1 MAKDDDKNKF
11 SKREERKLRSTSS
24 CKQPGGCPG
33 VKRDIKNIK
42 PFASVEDSPGEIIK
56 RSQPKVRYERISQK
70 GYNVA
75 PPKKE
80 EEEKVVH
87 TEEKFA
93 LFEKQKGAATKKDI
107 EDIEQMNRM
116 RKIETKTIS
125 PEEKKKQYEEGE
137 RGGFK
142 TSTREL
148 LTKKGEKKEPVAY
161 LKSSEGYK
169 KPKGEEEYKFRST
182 REDAKTRMVAKYEKE
197 GGGEITTINKEAR
210 GAALRELSKNRK
222 KAARIKG
229 SEEKLKRYYKR
240 KGVTEKVTF

>member
-1 MAKDDDKNKF
+1 MAGDDKNKF
-11 SKREERKLRSTSS
+11 SKKEERHLRKTSK
-24 CKQPGGCPG
+24 CKGAECAPGTKIPI
-33 VKRDIKNIK
+33 RSIK
-42 PFASVEDSPGEIIK
+42 PFKEVGAEPGTVVRRE
-56 RSQPKVRYERISQK
+56 QPKVRYERISQK
-70 GYNVA
+70 GYNVT

-125 PEEKKKQYEEGE
+125 PEQKKKQYEEGE

-169 KPKGEEEYKFRST
+169 RETPKEQEYKFRST

-229 SEEKLKRYYKR
+229 SEEKLKKYYKR
-240 KGVTEKVTF
+240 KGVTEKVKF